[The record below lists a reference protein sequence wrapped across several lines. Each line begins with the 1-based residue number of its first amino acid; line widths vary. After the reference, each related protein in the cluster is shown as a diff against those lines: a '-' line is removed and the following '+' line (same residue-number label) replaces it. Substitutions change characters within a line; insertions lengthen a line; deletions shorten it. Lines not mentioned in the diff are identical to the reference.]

1 MPGLSG
7 RILESCEYG
16 LPASGAATRA
26 CMGTVFCV
34 ASRYIYVYDVLV
46 TAVEARRR
54 VATQLTIS
62 VTREQSRLALAWDP
76 DWSVPRHIPR
86 ANRPRV
92 ASVHRLSDR
101 ACLVGSTERAA
112 RDCLACWLCSGEPRL
127 GCRRPLII
135 NVLGCCAQWTHAG
148 AASRTPSLTPP
159 GNEPRR
165 GKCHCSAHHTNLL
178 PEPVDIRVT
187 RQDLRQSEAALF
199 PAGRDRTRAILDQV
213 GQARVQAVRGC
224 LANL

>member
-112 RDCLACWLCSGEPRL
+112 RDCLACWLCSGEPRPGTRARL
-127 GCRRPLII
+127 AGRGSRAEAAPEGALPH
-135 NVLGCCAQWTHAG
+135 ARTHARTHAPARRRDSCAFFCWRCFWQRKRKRS
-148 AASRTPSLTPP
+148 AA
-159 GNEPRR
+159 
-165 GKCHCSAHHTNLL
+165 A
-178 PEPVDIRVT
+178 
-187 RQDLRQSEAALF
+187 
-199 PAGRDRTRAILDQV
+199 
-213 GQARVQAVRGC
+213 
-224 LANL
+224 